1 MDLIALLRLER
12 GDFKLRVRAAELER
26 AEERTRLVQR
36 NLLHGVMSCFFL
48 QAAMSTTVLGKGWQ
62 VAVPVT
68 KACVGVALFFAI
80 RVPLGLV
87 KVQKLDKYNEKYGVK
102 R

>member
-1 MDLIALLRLER
+1 
-12 GDFKLRVRAAELER
+12 
-26 AEERTRLVQR
+26 
-36 NLLHGVMSCFFL
+36 
-48 QAAMSTTVLGKGWQ
+48 MSTSLLGKGWKM
-62 VAVPVT
+62 AAPIT

-87 KVQKLDKYNEKYGVK
+87 KVQQLDKYNEKYGVK